1 MPCGRLAACSAPA
14 PTPAS
19 CARAAASMAAAL
31 TAPVALQALPI
42 GRIPARQRGR
52 RRHGGIQLRAAP
64 PHRRRRS
71 QEYFIDAQQNL
82 ETLNHDL
89 SVETWDLTTPWSGA
103 CEGITSTTI
112 LEQQL
117 PSLGNVGKV
126 RPFLIGT
133 TTEVCAVEERTDE
146 QAAVFADEIISSVRD
161 YPAFLA
167 TSSSS
172 SSSSSSRCLLRA
184 SGAHGQPDRTAAR
197 SALSAAAARWVG
209 GDETRAGLTLEKDS
223 NDGWSLS
230 ESVSNL
236 LT

>member
-1 MPCGRLAACSAPA
+1 M
-14 PTPAS
+14 
-19 CARAAASMAAAL
+19 
-31 TAPVALQALPI
+31 
-42 GRIPARQRGR
+42 
-52 RRHGGIQLRAAP
+52 
-64 PHRRRRS
+64 RRS
-71 QEYFIDAQQNL
+71 HEYFIDVKQNL

-89 SVETWDLTTPWSGA
+89 SVETWDLTTPWSGV

-172 SSSSSSRCLLRA
+172 SSSRCLLRA